1 MRTQDLRSSTFDARL
16 EQARAE
22 GPPLIDL
29 TEIDPTRCGL
39 TWGADELR
47 PLAGHLNSGGPE
59 AGSDG
64 LREARDAVAS
74 YLAGRGVAVHP
85 DRALIMAS
93 KSEVYAPLV
102 SALCGPGDEVLVP
115 APGLAL
121 APQGDGDGVRR
132 VDYALRY
139 DGAWRLDRESV
150 TAGVGPRTRALVAAS
165 PADPTGA
172 VLSREELVFLED
184 LCDRRG
190 IALIL
195 DERYADAAF
204 DPPPSVVGS
213 DRCLAFHVSDVA
225 SVCGVPQFGVAWLAA
240 AGPEHLVGPALARIA
255 ATAGVASPPEQ
266 VAIPALLA
274 GRGRFLAMLRA
285 RLAQNRAALAT
296 AALREA
302 PWTVLN
308 SGGGWSAVLE
318 IGDSENETALCL
330 ALIDDGVAVQP
341 GLRYGF
347 ERNGYLVVSLL
358 PRPEVFSDGLGRLDR
373 RLRSP
378 LLP

>member
-16 EQARAE
+16 EQARAG

-29 TEIDPTRCGL
+29 TEMDPTRCGL
-39 TWGADELR
+39 TWGADELQ
-47 PLAGHLNSGGPE
+47 PLAGHLNSNGPE
-59 AGSDG
+59 AWSDG

-85 DRALIMAS
+85 GRVLIMAS
-93 KSEVYAPLV
+93 KTEVYAPLV

-150 TAGVGPRTRALVAAS
+150 TAGVSPRTRALVAAS

-190 IALIL
+190 IA
-195 DERYADAAF
+195 
-204 DPPPSVVGS
+204 
-213 DRCLAFHVSDVA
+213 
-225 SVCGVPQFGVAWLAA
+225 
-240 AGPEHLVGPALARIA
+240 
-255 ATAGVASPPEQ
+255 
-266 VAIPALLA
+266 
-274 GRGRFLAMLRA
+274 
-285 RLAQNRAALAT
+285 
-296 AALREA
+296 
-302 PWTVLN
+302 
-308 SGGGWSAVLE
+308 
-318 IGDSENETALCL
+318 
-330 ALIDDGVAVQP
+330 
-341 GLRYGF
+341 
-347 ERNGYLVVSLL
+347 
-358 PRPEVFSDGLGRLDR
+358 
-373 RLRSP
+373 
-378 LLP
+378 

>member
-1 MRTQDLRSSTFDARL
+1 MSTQDLRGSTFDARL

-39 TWGADELR
+39 TWGADELG
-47 PLAGHLNSGGPE
+47 PLVDHLHSSGPG
-59 AGSDG
+59 ASSDG

-85 DRALIMAS
+85 DRIIVTAS
-93 KSEVYAPLV
+93 KAEAYAPLV
-102 SALCGPGDEVLVP
+102 SALCRPGDEVLVP
-115 APGLAL
+115 VPGHHLSL
-121 APQGDGDGVRR
+121 QGDGDGVRR
-132 VDYALRY
+132 VSYALRY
-139 DGAWRLDRESV
+139 DGAWRLDRASV
-150 TAGVGPRTRALVAAS
+150 TAAVTSRTRAIVAAS
-165 PADPTGA
+165 PSDPSGA
-172 VLSREELVFLED
+172 VLSREELTFLED
-184 LCDRRG
+184 LCGRRG
-190 IALIL
+190 IALIG
-195 DERYADAAF
+195 DERYADTAF
-204 DPPPSVVGS
+204 SPAPSVAGS
-213 DRCLAFHVSDVA
+213 NRCLAFHVSNVA
-225 SVCGVPQFGVAWLAA
+225 TVCGVPQLEVAWLAA
-240 AGPEHLVGPALARIA
+240 AGPEHLVAPALARLA
-255 ATAGVASPPEQ
+255 AAAGAVSPPERL
-266 VAIPALLA
+266 ALPALLA
-274 GRGRFLAMLRA
+274 SRERFLAMLRA

-318 IGDSENETALCL
+318 IGDSDDEIALCL

-358 PRPEVFSDGLGRLDR
+358 PRPEAFSDGLDRLDR